1 MLVEE
6 DMEDV
11 EDNKEL
17 VIIKILSD
25 IQEKYDID
33 NLDVKNILEKHLND
47 YALLS
52 NETSLMASDIEEK
65 MYFYICL
72 KRLEGLSEKSLQNY
86 VYEIRMFSNYIHKP
100 VKQITTNDIRGYL
113 SSIKQERDYQNVT
126 INNKISYLRGFF
138 ETLLIEEI
146 LTKNPMLRIKK
157 LKVNSKELRE
167 PLTAEELEI
176 VRNTCTTI
184 REKVMVEFLVSTG
197 VRVTEAVDAR
207 ISDINWSNCSLVVT
221 GKGDKSRVVFFSVKC
236 KLYLQEYI
244 KIRNCKSDGLFL
256 ADRGKRT
263 PLTKSGIEKAIKKIA
278 KRTNITKKISPHVF
292 RHTYA
297 SLALQKGMDIVTIS
311 QLIGHESVATTQ
323 IYAKTNKKM
332 LQVAYEKFISA

>member
-1 MLVEE
+1 MG
-6 DMEDV
+6 M

-113 SSIKQERDYQNVT
+113 SFIKQERDYQNIT

-184 REKVMVEFLVSTG
+184 REKVMIEFLVSTG

-207 ISDINWSNCSLVVT
+207 ISDINWNNCSLVVT

>member
-1 MLVEE
+1 
-6 DMEDV
+6 MEDV